1 MPSFKLKVFVPVSSA
16 PCTVYQYFPA
26 SVLHERTPPVRRE
39 STENRHPTNS
49 LLEPGVRCSGAPLR
63 RIGAPPYL
71 LLTAYLLPSKHPQLT
86 YEFRKLLHLLFI
98 PFMVAICFHGRPL
111 RILGA
116 VLLTWYLADRLY
128 FTTKMTFLVSAP
140 IYKSVGRGTLV
151 RFDLPE

>member
-1 MPSFKLKVFVPVSSA
+1 M
-16 PCTVYQYFPA
+16 
-26 SVLHERTPPVRRE
+26 
-39 STENRHPTNS
+39 
-49 LLEPGVRCSGAPLR
+49 
-63 RIGAPPYL
+63 

-86 YEFRKLLHLLFI
+86 YEFRKLMHLLFI